1 MEIASCCAETV
12 LFFLLLD
19 SARYALMFSKSFTRL
34 RTYLGFVLDQL
45 EGEVDFFAVNDP
57 FYRLE
62 FN

>member
-1 MEIASCCAETV
+1 MHLC
-12 LFFLLLD
+12 FL
-19 SARYALMFSKSFTRL
+19 KSFTRL
-34 RTYLGFVLDQL
+34 GTHLGFVLDQL